1 MTPNRDKPSIQKT
14 PTLYIQRPSHFAIPM
29 TTQLRSLFSH
39 ARFSLGVLAFAAIA
53 SPCLAALERTG
64 PIDPLNGFPA
74 WYQDKT
80 GVALEMMSPLNDSEL
95 FGGWTVLLPG
105 NTTTPEVFPT
115 RFFPEHFYWAGT
127 SEQISYPLP
136 ANLGARTG
144 RALLI
149 LGLQAGFTGLTVVPG
164 QQLTF
169 TRIRIQ
175 LDTIPY
181 SGDYKVYTPF
191 GDFFFPNEIAGNRLR
206 FTQDIGLNPGD
217 FDALLTSSVGPFLIP
232 SASPG
237 GTEMPP
243 VTAAN
248 PTPDVNPANFKGVFT
263 PTPYPATGRSY
274 LADPARLGPVTGST
288 LPKFYRPDGTV
299 SDHNVFRIEGP
310 VIPGTTERFVIET
323 FNFSLQGRVYTGAI
337 PAKVTPTRAT
347 YTDSP
352 SGERRIDVFANAVGA
367 SSGRIPAANRPVQY
381 QPSLWLYPA
390 PPVMDPLTGTPK
402 IPITPDITLTPIPLF
417 RRNNDHWTQIT
428 LPLGSVIPESVVI
441 ADASA
446 MDPFGN
452 RVPVYY
458 QRRVTDFVQITSA
471 AYSPK
476 NGGSLTVTARSSDTV
491 LGGPQLSLDG
501 YGSLT
506 NGICVIS
513 PLSSIPSRI
522 SVSSFMGG
530 SAQLDVQTDLGLP
543 VDPTAPPPV
552 ALPPMAN
559 DDSMVLLEDQAANS
573 INVLANDSLNAPG
586 TVKVQIISAPSL
598 GSATVNTDGTINYVP
613 NPNANGSDALTY
625 RVSVNG
631 LDSNIAKLSLF
642 VFAVNDAPMATDD
655 SVTGTI
661 GTAALFS
668 PLDNDS
674 DPDGF
679 QDLASILLENTPTNA
694 TVNVVSGKFLQ
705 VTTAIPGTY
714 SIRYYAVDTGPLR
727 FTLPATVTVKMK
739 DLVSVTSATYTTTRT
754 SLAIVGKAYPGS
766 IVTLATADANGKP
779 IGTLGTAITNTKGA
793 FRLTVTAT
801 IPLTATQIL
810 ATSSYGGVGQLPI
823 LRK

>member
-1 MTPNRDKPSIQKT
+1 MLAS
-14 PTLYIQRPSHFAIPM
+14 FA
-29 TTQLRSLFSH
+29 
-39 ARFSLGVLAFAAIA
+39 LA
-53 SPCLAALERTG
+53 SSCWAALERTG

-105 NTTTPEVFPT
+105 NTTAPELFPT
-115 RFFPEHFYWAGT
+115 QFFPEHFYWAGT

-136 ANLGARTG
+136 ANFGGRTG
-144 RALLI
+144 RAILI

-164 QQLTF
+164 QQLAF

-175 LDTIPY
+175 LDSVPY

-191 GDFFFPNEIAGNRLR
+191 GDFIFPNEIAGNRLR

-217 FDALLTSSVGPFLIP
+217 FDALLTSAVGPFLLP
-232 SASPG
+232 SATPG
-237 GTEMPP
+237 GAEMAP
-243 VTAAN
+243 VTATN

-263 PTPYPATGRSY
+263 PTAYPGTGRSY
-274 LADPARLGPVTGST
+274 IADPARIGPVTGSP
-288 LPKFYRPDGTV
+288 LPKFYRPDGTL

-310 VIPGTTERFVIET
+310 IIPGTTERFVIET
-323 FNFSLQGRVYTGAI
+323 FNFALQGRVYTGAI

-352 SGERRIDVFANAVGA
+352 SGERRLDVFANAVGA
-367 SSGRIPAANRPVQY
+367 SSGRIPAATRPVQY

-390 PPVMDPLTGTPK
+390 PPLLDPLTGTPK
-402 IPITPDITLTPIPLF
+402 IPLAPNPALTPVPLF
-417 RRNNDHWTQIT
+417 RRNNDHWTQVN
-428 LPLGSVIPESVVI
+428 LPAGVAIPESVVI

-458 QRRVTDFVQITSA
+458 QRRVTDFVQVTSA
-471 AYSPK
+471 AYSSK

-491 LGGPQLSLDG
+491 LGGPQLTLDG

-513 PLSSIPSRI
+513 PLSSIPAKI

-543 VDPTAPPPV
+543 MDPTAPPPL

-559 DDSMVLLEDQAANS
+559 DDSMVLLEDHTAPS

-586 TVKVQIISAPSL
+586 TVKVQIIGAPTI
-598 GSATVNTDGTINYVP
+598 GSATVNPDGTINYTP
-613 NPNANGSDALTY
+613 NPNANGLDTLTY
-625 RVSVNG
+625 KVSVNG

-642 VFAVNDAPMATDD
+642 VFAVNDAPVANDD

-661 GTAALFS
+661 GTPLLFS

-679 QDLASILLENTPTNA
+679 QDLTSVLLQNTPTNV
-694 TVNVVSGKFLQ
+694 TVNVVAGNFLQ
-705 VTTAIPGTY
+705 VTAAIPGTY
-714 SIRYYAVDTGPLR
+714 SFQYFALDAAGARSV
-727 FTLPATVTVKMK
+727 LPATIKIAMT
-739 DLVSVTSATYTTTRT
+739 DLVTVTSANYTTART
-754 SLAIVGKAYPGS
+754 SCAIVGKAYPGS
-766 IVTLATADANGKP
+766 KVTLSTADATGKV
-779 IGTLGTAITNTKGA
+779 IATLGTAITDSKGTY
-793 FRLTVTAT
+793 RLTVTSF
-801 IPLTATQIL
+801 IPVTATQVI
-810 ATSSYGGVGQLPI
+810 ATSSFGGVGQLPI

>member
-1 MTPNRDKPSIQKT
+1 MTKQSYSMATRRGSA
-14 PTLYIQRPSHFAIPM
+14 LSVLA
-29 TTQLRSLFSH
+29 S
-39 ARFSLGVLAFAAIA
+39 LAFA
-53 SPCLAALERTG
+53 SSCWAALERTG

-95 FGGWTVLLPG
+95 SGGWTLLLPG
-105 NTTTPEVFPT
+105 NTTAPEFFPT

-136 ANLGARTG
+136 ASFGARTG
-144 RALLI
+144 RALLV

-164 QQLTF
+164 QQLAF

-175 LDTIPY
+175 LDSVPY

-217 FDALLTSSVGPFLIP
+217 FDALLTSSVGPFLLP
-232 SASPG
+232 AASPG
-237 GTEMPP
+237 GTEMSPL
-243 VTAAN
+243 TEAN
-248 PTPDVNPANFKGVFT
+248 PTPDTNPANFKGVFA
-263 PTPYPATGRSY
+263 PTPYPGTGRSY
-274 LADPARLGPVTGST
+274 IADPARVGPVTGSP
-288 LPKFYRPDGTV
+288 LPKFYRPDGIL

-310 VIPGTTERFVIET
+310 IIPGTTERFVIET

-352 SGERRIDVFANAVGA
+352 SGERRLDVFANAVGA
-367 SSGRIPAANRPVQY
+367 SSGRIPAAKRPIQY

-390 PPVMDPLTGTPK
+390 PPMLDPLTGTPK
-402 IPITPDITLTPIPLF
+402 IPLAPDPAITPVPLF
-417 RRNNDHWTQIT
+417 RRNNDHWTQVN
-428 LPLGSVIPESVVI
+428 LPPGVAIPESVVI

-458 QRRVTDFVQITSA
+458 QRRVTDFVQVTSA

-476 NGGSLTVTARSSDTV
+476 NGGSLTVTALSSDTV
-491 LGGPQLSLDG
+491 LGGPQMTLDG

-506 NGICVIS
+506 NGLCVIS
-513 PLSSIPSRI
+513 PLSSIPSKI

-543 VDPTAPPPV
+543 MDPTAPPPL

-559 DDSMVLLEDQAANS
+559 DDSMVLLEDHTANS

-586 TVKVQIISAPSL
+586 QVKVQIVGAPTI
-598 GSATVNTDGTINYVP
+598 GSATVNAD
-613 NPNANGSDALTY
+613 
-625 RVSVNG
+625 
-631 LDSNIAKLSLF
+631 
-642 VFAVNDAPMATDD
+642 
-655 SVTGTI
+655 
-661 GTAALFS
+661 
-668 PLDNDS
+668 
-674 DPDGF
+674 
-679 QDLASILLENTPTNA
+679 
-694 TVNVVSGKFLQ
+694 
-705 VTTAIPGTY
+705 
-714 SIRYYAVDTGPLR
+714 
-727 FTLPATVTVKMK
+727 
-739 DLVSVTSATYTTTRT
+739 
-754 SLAIVGKAYPGS
+754 GS
-766 IVTLATADANGKP
+766 ITT
-779 IGTLGTAITNTKGA
+779 GA
-793 FRLTVTAT
+793 A
-801 IPLTATQIL
+801 
-810 ATSSYGGVGQLPI
+810 
-823 LRK
+823 